1 MIEPAILVALASL
14 IGTVV
19 FGILSAVHD
28 NGGDVRQQIEQAK
41 AEAARGAK
49 IETAL
54 MSIQSDT
61 KEIKEEQKA
70 FRAEVEEIGRRVAAV
85 EQSVKSAHH
94 RIDEIAHKD
103 RREEKENDSI

>member
-14 IGTVV
+14 IGTVI

-28 NGGDVRQQIEQAK
+28 SGGDVRQQIEQAK
-41 AEAARGAK
+41 AEAAKNAK

-54 MSIQSDT
+54 QRIQTDT
-61 KEIKEEQKA
+61 GEIKDEQKA
-70 FRAEVEEIGRRVAAV
+70 FREEVAEVNKKLLSV

-94 RIDEIAHKD
+94 RIDEIVHKD
-103 RREEKENDSI
+103 REREEKDNV

>member
-14 IGTVV
+14 IGTVI

-28 NGGDVRQQIEQAK
+28 SGGDVRQQIEQAK
-41 AEAARGAK
+41 AEAARSAK

-54 MSIQSDT
+54 QRIQTDT
-61 KEIKEEQKA
+61 GEIKDEQKA
-70 FRAEVEEIGRRVAAV
+70 FREEVAEVNKKLLSV

-94 RIDEIAHKD
+94 RIDEIVHKD
-103 RREEKENDSI
+103 RDRKEKNHD